1 MKKVRLNWHIWLVP
15 TITFLLFCC
24 ALLLLLVYTFSGSQS
39 VFSAIDT
46 ARKAPASAK
55 ELRQELSKTMR
66 LMQ

>member
-1 MKKVRLNWHIWLVP
+1 MKKVRFNRHVWLVP

-24 ALLLLLVYTFSGSQS
+24 VLLLLLVYTFSSTQS

-46 ARKAPASAK
+46 VKKSPTNAK

-66 LMQ
+66 IMQ